1 LLGPPSFKGY
11 VENMHP
17 YPVEVFSYRIQTG
30 DSYWLLAQRYNTSDI
45 ATYDKIEEQALEMA
59 DEFTDGIVK

>member
-1 LLGPPSFKGY
+1 
-11 VENMHP
+11 MHP

-45 ATYDKIEEQALEMA
+45 ATYDKIEEQALEEMA